1 MSSNLLL
8 DTNSSSNL
16 EYPATNRLMSTETSE
31 GDSINE
37 HERTS
42 YTSSTHITDALKQ
55 SQFTDNQSKDL
66 STCPYGCCSTPS
78 LPEYLF
84 MNGLLKGEHYDV
96 VIQAFGKKYK
106 LHRLLLDRSPYFN
119 SLFSWSSNTRI
130 GRSSRNQLSSE
141 VLYSE
146 NSYHSDSSDSD
157 DELEEQTSYRKV
169 YDLSFDTDDD
179 PSSTSFLNRKKS
191 FELAISRLYG
201 ASNLKEEFKIP
212 YEMIEMGQYL
222 AIPDIVCASTD
233 FIVRNMDMYNLA
245 ENLRF
250 AINSDFGSASQRIIE
265 NGKGILCSNGWEF
278 GPAAWDGIPTT
289 IIAQTVGEDY
299 FFVPTEWDRCI
310 FIIKL
315 IERRLESHSTFENN
329 ENESVLPLK
338 GVLNEK
344 IHYCHMS
351 PDKLQ
356 QLENFK
362 DINGDN
368 YIEPHVLHTALWQ
381 AVKLETMVTRAVN
394 KPNLDS
400 IECASTP
407 PSKNHKWFR
416 IPTKD
421 ETLSGL
427 PKELDYLL
435 RQSLSTTINHGIDTE
450 KKSTQGQRSTING
463 SERVYNWTKIP
474 PFRFSISFANVSEL
488 EVDKRV
494 YGKTFWYA
502 GSYWN
507 LYLQKSY
514 IASKSSY
521 QIGVYLHRAHSGSTN
536 ANTKSGLVNPEI
548 FSNNVNY
555 TSLPKKYN
563 NRNREVSFMDTYTPI
578 NNDMTQGSVSESVME
593 NLGTDLDEL
602 SLSSE
607 RSSHTDSPS
616 LSKKSRSQSVI
627 NYEDH
632 RNAIKVYFIIFTPS
646 RRSAPTI
653 TSFLSVPNDFSKSQS
668 WGWKSNNMCVFKEDG
683 KFADGQDP
691 NLKFM
696 ILLGNI

>member
-1 MSSNLLL
+1 MSSNFLF
-8 DTNSSSNL
+8 DTNRLTNP
-16 EYPATNRLMSTETSE
+16 EFPATNRLMSTQTSE
-31 GDSINE
+31 RDSFHE
-37 HERTS
+37 HEITN
-42 YTSSTHITDALKQ
+42 YTSSVHSTDALKQ

-84 MNGLLKGEHYDV
+84 TNALIKGDHYDV
-96 VIQAFGKKYK
+96 VIKAFGKKYK
-106 LHRLLLDRSPYFN
+106 LHRLLLDRSAYFN
-119 SLFSWSSNTRI
+119 SLFSWSSNTKVS
-130 GRSSRNQLSSE
+130 RSSRDQLSSE
-141 VLYSE
+141 VLYSGKPCDL
-146 NSYHSDSSDSD
+146 DSSDS
-157 DELEEQTSYRKV
+157 ESESEENSSYRKV
-169 YDLSFDTDDD
+169 YDLAFDADSD
-179 PSSTSFLNRKKS
+179 PSSSSFLNRKKS

-233 FIVRNMDMYNLA
+233 FIVRHMDMYNLA

-278 GPAAWDGIPTT
+278 GPAAWDGIPTS

-315 IERRLESHSTFENN
+315 IERRLESASSTIND
-329 ENESVLPLK
+329 ENESVLPLRK
-338 GVLNEK
+338 VLNEK
-344 IHYCHMS
+344 IHYCHLP

-356 QLENFK
+356 ELEDFK
-362 DINGDN
+362 DINGEN

-381 AVKLETMVTRAVN
+381 AVRLETMVTRAVN
-394 KPNLDS
+394 KPDLDS
-400 IECASTP
+400 IEISSTA
-407 PSKNHKWFR
+407 PSKDQKWFR

-435 RQSLSTTINHGIDTE
+435 RQSLSTTINHGIDNE
-450 KKSTQGQRSTING
+450 NKGTQGQKLSING

-488 EVDKRV
+488 VTGERL

-514 IASKSSY
+514 ILSKSNY

-536 ANTKSGLVNPEI
+536 SNTKSGLLNPEI
-548 FSNNVNY
+548 YLNNVNY
-555 TSLPKKYN
+555 TSSPKRYSR
-563 NRNREVSFMDTYTPI
+563 RNRETSATSASTTL
-578 NNDMTQGSVSESVME
+578 NNNLSPASGPESIMNNLETNME
-593 NLGTDLDEL
+593 DL
-602 SLSSE
+602 SLSGE
-607 RSSHTDSPS
+607 RSTGDSSSP
-616 LSKKSRSQSVI
+616 LKKSRSQSII

-683 KFADGQDP
+683 TFADGQEP

-696 ILLGNI
+696 ILLGNV

>member
-1 MSSNLLL
+1 
-8 DTNSSSNL
+8 
-16 EYPATNRLMSTETSE
+16 
-31 GDSINE
+31 
-37 HERTS
+37 
-42 YTSSTHITDALKQ
+42 
-55 SQFTDNQSKDL
+55 
-66 STCPYGCCSTPS
+66 
-78 LPEYLF
+78 
-84 MNGLLKGEHYDV
+84 
-96 VIQAFGKKYK
+96 
-106 LHRLLLDRSPYFN
+106 
-119 SLFSWSSNTRI
+119 
-130 GRSSRNQLSSE
+130 
-141 VLYSE
+141 
-146 NSYHSDSSDSD
+146 
-157 DELEEQTSYRKV
+157 
-169 YDLSFDTDDD
+169 
-179 PSSTSFLNRKKS
+179 
-191 FELAISRLYG
+191 
-201 ASNLKEEFKIP
+201 
-212 YEMIEMGQYL
+212 MIEMGQYL

-233 FIVRNMDMYNLA
+233 FIVRHMDMYNLA

-278 GPAAWDGIPTT
+278 GPAAWDGIPTS

-315 IERRLESHSTFENN
+315 IERRLESASSTIND
-329 ENESVLPLK
+329 ENESVLPLRK
-338 GVLNEK
+338 VLNEK
-344 IHYCHMS
+344 IHYCHLP

-356 QLENFK
+356 ELEDFK
-362 DINGDN
+362 DINGEN

-381 AVKLETMVTRAVN
+381 AVRLETMVTRAVN
-394 KPNLDS
+394 KPDLDS
-400 IECASTP
+400 IEISSTA
-407 PSKNHKWFR
+407 PSKDQKWFR

-435 RQSLSTTINHGIDTE
+435 RQSLSTTINHGLDNE
-450 KKSTQGQRSTING
+450 NKGTQGQKLSING

-488 EVDKRV
+488 VTGERV

-514 IASKSSY
+514 ILSKSNY

-536 ANTKSGLVNPEI
+536 SNTKSGLLNPEI
-548 FSNNVNY
+548 YLNNVNY
-555 TSLPKKYN
+555 TSSPKRYSR
-563 NRNREVSFMDTYTPI
+563 RNRETSATSASTTL
-578 NNDMTQGSVSESVME
+578 NNNLSPASGPESIMNNLETNME
-593 NLGTDLDEL
+593 DL
-602 SLSSE
+602 SLSGE
-607 RSSHTDSPS
+607 RSTGDSSSP
-616 LSKKSRSQSVI
+616 LKKSRSQSII

-683 KFADGQDP
+683 TFADGQEP

-696 ILLGNI
+696 ILLGNV